1 MKTLEKAEML
11 ERNKVMRV
19 LTEARILS
27 AVDHPFLASLYG
39 TITTDTH
46 LHFLMQIC
54 EGGELYALLTSQP
67 SKRFKESH
75 VRFYTA
81 EVSLRT
87 SFPEG
92 SLQVVIDDPCAQT
105 PRQLGLIVYQVY
117 VYGAQQRIK
126 SAVCPCKE
134 CLICTAGFLV
144 LGISDLLGQAK
155 GDHRPVTSFVA
166 CSCDAMIPAILYSS
180 CGSL

>member
-19 LTEARILS
+19 LTEAKILS
-27 AVDHPFLASLYG
+27 VVDHPFLASLYG
-39 TITTDTH
+39 TIVTDTH

-81 EVSLRT
+81 EVCVYLVVLQCSCNKSRPCGQAAPDDGAVIQGGNASRRRLQLR
-87 SFPEG
+87 
-92 SLQVVIDDPCAQT
+92 LQ
-105 PRQLGLIVYQVY
+105 
-117 VYGAQQRIK
+117 
-126 SAVCPCKE
+126 AVCTRLKR
-134 CLICTAGFLV
+134 F
-144 LGISDLLGQAK
+144 
-155 GDHRPVTSFVA
+155 
-166 CSCDAMIPAILYSS
+166 SS
-180 CGSL
+180 

>member
-19 LTEARILS
+19 LTEARILA

-39 TITTDTH
+39 TIATDTH

-75 VRFYTA
+75 VRFYTS
-81 EVSLRT
+81 EVGT
-87 SFPEG
+87 H
-92 SLQVVIDDPCAQT
+92 LQRPLC
-105 PRQLGLIVYQVY
+105 RLH
-117 VYGAQQRIK
+117 
-126 SAVCPCKE
+126 SA
-134 CLICTAGFLV
+134 
-144 LGISDLLGQAK
+144 S
-155 GDHRPVTSFVA
+155 H
-166 CSCDAMIPAILYSS
+166 PAA
-180 CGSL
+180 

>member
-19 LTEARILS
+19 LTEAKILS
-27 AVDHPFLASLYG
+27 VVDHPFLASLYG
-39 TITTDTH
+39 TIVTDTH

-81 EVSLRT
+81 EVRAAS
-87 SFPEG
+87 
-92 SLQVVIDDPCAQT
+92 
-105 PRQLGLIVYQVY
+105 
-117 VYGAQQRIK
+117 
-126 SAVCPCKE
+126 
-134 CLICTAGFLV
+134 V
-144 LGISDLLGQAK
+144 LGRLVIGSDGWLLGI
-155 GDHRPVTSFVA
+155 HVNS
-166 CSCDAMIPAILYSS
+166 IHIILKTEYAL
-180 CGSL
+180 GV

>member
-39 TITTDTH
+39 TIITDTH
-46 LHFLMQIC
+46 LHFLMQLC
-54 EGGELYALLTSQP
+54 DGGELYALLTSQP

-81 EVSLRT
+81 EVVLSSL
-87 SFPEG
+87 
-92 SLQVVIDDPCAQT
+92 SLLSGEKWPHSCTLQNALERDRMLAGDCSGYKCPQEKDCGL
-105 PRQLGLIVYQVY
+105 QLG
-117 VYGAQQRIK
+117 
-126 SAVCPCKE
+126 
-134 CLICTAGFLV
+134 
-144 LGISDLLGQAK
+144 
-155 GDHRPVTSFVA
+155 
-166 CSCDAMIPAILYSS
+166 
-180 CGSL
+180 

>member
-19 LTEARILS
+19 LTEARILA

-39 TITTDTH
+39 TIATDTH

-75 VRFYTA
+75 VRFVAA
-81 EVSLRT
+81 EVRARPHHAL
-87 SFPEG
+87 
-92 SLQVVIDDPCAQT
+92 LQ
-105 PRQLGLIVYQVY
+105 Y
-117 VYGAQQRIK
+117 V
-126 SAVCPCKE
+126 
-134 CLICTAGFLV
+134 L
-144 LGISDLLGQAK
+144 
-155 GDHRPVTSFVA
+155 
-166 CSCDAMIPAILYSS
+166 
-180 CGSL
+180 

>member
-81 EVSLRT
+81 EVRAPARDALLAECMCARLLPCDTVLLLRRT
-87 SFPEG
+87 FG
-92 SLQVVIDDPCAQT
+92 ACLAQACDFLLCT
-105 PRQLGLIVYQVY
+105 PSKHVTPLVARARHDCESTL
-117 VYGAQQRIK
+117 
-126 SAVCPCKE
+126 SAGCM
-134 CLICTAGFLV
+134 G
-144 LGISDLLGQAK
+144 
-155 GDHRPVTSFVA
+155 R
-166 CSCDAMIPAILYSS
+166 
-180 CGSL
+180 

>member
-1 MKTLEKAEML
+1 MRQAALEIAFLLQATHVSVGDDCKQRSCACRYAMKTLEKAEML

-67 SKRFKESH
+67 NKRFKESH

-81 EVSLRT
+81 EVRACMPVS
-87 SFPEG
+87 
-92 SLQVVIDDPCAQT
+92 QPCLCMQ
-105 PRQLGLIVYQVY
+105 G
-117 VYGAQQRIK
+117 
-126 SAVCPCKE
+126 
-134 CLICTAGFLV
+134 
-144 LGISDLLGQAK
+144 
-155 GDHRPVTSFVA
+155 
-166 CSCDAMIPAILYSS
+166 PAAS
-180 CGSL
+180 

>member
-75 VRFYTA
+75 ARFYTA
-81 EVSLRT
+81 EVRC
-87 SFPEG
+87 PPG
-92 SLQVVIDDPCAQT
+92 P
-105 PRQLGLIVYQVY
+105 LGLPCSQSHLADKRQACINLLCTFTAQMWATQACITDHSKVLPQPR
-117 VYGAQQRIK
+117 AAADRSQLLIALQQRSPISK
-126 SAVCPCKE
+126 GCLQALSAC
-134 CLICTAGFLV
+134 
-144 LGISDLLGQAK
+144 
-155 GDHRPVTSFVA
+155 R
-166 CSCDAMIPAILYSS
+166 CS
-180 CGSL
+180 

>member
-1 MKTLEKAEML
+1 MGLVSHSRKEQGPDRALRGCRYAMKTLEKAEML

-81 EVSLRT
+81 EVRPPAHALL
-87 SFPEG
+87 F
-92 SLQVVIDDPCAQT
+92 
-105 PRQLGLIVYQVY
+105 
-117 VYGAQQRIK
+117 
-126 SAVCPCKE
+126 VC
-134 CLICTAGFLV
+134 F
-144 LGISDLLGQAK
+144 
-155 GDHRPVTSFVA
+155 
-166 CSCDAMIPAILYSS
+166 
-180 CGSL
+180 

>member
-19 LTEARILS
+19 LTEAKILS
-27 AVDHPFLASLYG
+27 VVDHPFLASLYG
-39 TITTDTH
+39 TIVTDTH

-81 EVSLRT
+81 EVPPPTITISLL
-87 SFPEG
+87 FIDGGPEHIMDVRQRWSVHRVL
-92 SLQVVIDDPCAQT
+92 SLLYAINWAAHAF
-105 PRQLGLIVYQVY
+105 I
-117 VYGAQQRIK
+117 
-126 SAVCPCKE
+126 KE
-134 CLICTAGFLV
+134 CSKPLV
-144 LGISDLLGQAK
+144 GLN
-155 GDHRPVTSFVA
+155 
-166 CSCDAMIPAILYSS
+166 
-180 CGSL
+180 

>member
-19 LTEARILS
+19 LTEARILA

-39 TITTDTH
+39 TIATDTH

-75 VRFYTA
+75 VRFYTS
-81 EVSLRT
+81 EVGCSRKL
-87 SFPEG
+87 FPCRLKIVDQPAARG
-92 SLQVVIDDPCAQT
+92 SLGCFVLHAW
-105 PRQLGLIVYQVY
+105 
-117 VYGAQQRIK
+117 
-126 SAVCPCKE
+126 
-134 CLICTAGFLV
+134 CLLA
-144 LGISDLLGQAK
+144 A
-155 GDHRPVTSFVA
+155 
-166 CSCDAMIPAILYSS
+166 
-180 CGSL
+180 